1 MKKLSLLL
9 LCLTFVTLTVQAQEL
24 KFGKVTKE
32 ELLEKSHPLEPDAKA
47 AVLYKDQKVRF
58 DYNESS
64 GWTLVTTVFQRI
76 KIYQKTGF
84 DWATTLVSLYIGNSG
99 SERITGVK
107 GITFNYENAQITED
121 KLKKESIFE
130 EKVNKYR
137 KKASITQP
145 NVKEGSVL
153 DLEYQVLSPF
163 FTSVDE
169 LKFQFD
175 IPVNQINT
183 TVNIPEY
190 FMFKQHF
197 KGFYPLKFDQQTENQ
212 TIFIEGQRLSYLENI
227 YSISGHQ
234 IPAMQDESYVSNIDN
249 YRASVKFE
257 LNGTRFP
264 NRPYKMYNQTW
275 EDVAKTIYKY
285 NSFGEQLDKQ
295 SYFKDDLAQLI
306 TNEMSPEEKTA
317 RVFDFVQNKMT
328 WNNYYGATC
337 NDGVLKAYK
346 ENTGNV
352 AEINLMLTAMLRT
365 SGLDANPV
373 LVSTRSN
380 GIPLFPTIE
389 GFDYVIS
396 AVNIDGN
403 TILLDA
409 TEKETIP
416 NLLPIRALNWNGTLV
431 RKDGT
436 YNTIDISPNRQS
448 NKSVIMNAS
457 LDEKGGINGKIQIY
471 QTDYIAYLFRRNLKS
486 KQKESYLE
494 SLENKYNG
502 IEISDYQT
510 KDAENPTKPVTETFA
525 FQKEDQCEII
535 DGKIYFSPLF
545 FFATNENPFKM
556 ETREYPIDFAFP
568 ISETYRF
575 NISIPEG
582 HQVESLPENVLY
594 KLPDNLGELRFS
606 LAVSGNM
613 LQVNVVE
620 KINSAVISPIN
631 YLHIKEFYNQL
642 VQKETEKAVLT
653 KI

>member
-1 MKKLSLLL
+1 MKYLSILL
-9 LCLTFVTLTVQAQEL
+9 LCFAFMTLTTQAQEV
-24 KFGKVTKE
+24 KFGKVSKE
-32 ELLEKSHPLEPDAKA
+32 ELMEKSHPLEPDAKA
-47 AVLYKDQKVRF
+47 AILYKEQKIRF
-58 DYNESS
+58 DYNESY

-84 DWATTLVSLYIGNSG
+84 DWATTLVPLYIGSSE
-99 SERITGVK
+99 SERISGVK
-107 GITFNYENAQITED
+107 GITFNYEDNQITED

-153 DLEYQVLSPF
+153 DLEYQVFSPF
-163 FTSVDE
+163 FTSIDE
-169 LKFQFD
+169 LKYQFD

-183 TVNIPEY
+183 TVSIPEY

-197 KGFYPLKFDQQTENQ
+197 KGFYQVIFGQHTENQ
-212 TIFIEGQRLSYLENI
+212 TIFIDGQRLSYLETI
-227 YSISGHQ
+227 YNVGGRQ
-234 IPAMQDESYVSNIDN
+234 IPSMQDESYVSNIDN
-249 YRASVKFE
+249 YRTSVKFE

-264 NRPYKMYNQTW
+264 NKPYKMYNQTW

-285 NSFGEQLDKQ
+285 DSFGEQLDKQ
-295 SYFKDDLAQLI
+295 SYFKNDLTQLI
-306 TNEMSPEEKTA
+306 TNEMSAEEKAA
-317 RVFDFVQNKMT
+317 RIFAFVQNKMT
-328 WNNYYGATC
+328 WNDYYGTTC
-337 NDGVLKAYK
+337 NDGVIKAYK

-352 AEINLMLTAMLRT
+352 AEINLMLTAMLRE

-389 GFDYVIS
+389 GFDYVVS
-396 AVNIDGN
+396 AVNIDEN
-403 TILLDA
+403 IILFDA

-436 YNTIDISPNRQS
+436 YSAIDLSPKRLS
-448 NKSVIMNAS
+448 NKSILMNAS

-471 QTDYIAYLFRRNLKS
+471 QTDYVAYLFRRNLKS
-486 KQKESYLE
+486 KEKESYLE

-556 ETREYPIDFAFP
+556 EAREYPIDFAFP
-568 ISETYRF
+568 ISESYRF

-582 HQVESLPENVLY
+582 HQVESLPESVFY
-594 KLPDNLGELRFS
+594 KLPDNMGELRFS
-606 LAVSGNM
+606 LAVSGNI

-620 KINSAVISPIN
+620 KINSAIISSIN
-631 YLHIKEFYNQL
+631 YQSIKEFYNQL
-642 VQKETEKAVLT
+642 VLKETEKVILIKT
-653 KI
+653 

>member
-1 MKKLSLLL
+1 MRNPSLLL
-9 LCLTFVTLTVQAQEL
+9 LCLTFVVLTAQAQEV
-24 KFGKVTKE
+24 KFGKVSKE
-32 ELLEKSHPLEPDAKA
+32 ELMEKSHPLEPDAKA
-47 AVLYKDQKVRF
+47 AILYKEQKIRF
-58 DYNESS
+58 DYNESY

-84 DWATTLVSLYIGNSG
+84 DWATTLVPLYIGSSE
-99 SERITGVK
+99 SERISGVK
-107 GITFNYENAQITED
+107 GITFNYEDNQITED

-153 DLEYQVLSPF
+153 DLEYQVYSPF
-163 FTSVDE
+163 FTSIDE
-169 LKFQFD
+169 LKYQFD
-175 IPVNQINT
+175 IPVNEINT

-197 KGFYPLKFDQQTENQ
+197 KGFYQLKFDQHTENE
-212 TIFIEGQRLSYLENI
+212 TILIGQQRLSYLETI
-227 YSISGHQ
+227 YNISGRQ
-234 IPAMQDESYVSNIDN
+234 IPSMQDESYVSNVDN
-249 YRASVKFE
+249 YRTSVKFE
-257 LNGTRFP
+257 LNETRFP
-264 NRPYKMYNQTW
+264 DSPYKVYNQTW

-285 NSFGEQLDKQ
+285 ESFGEQLNKKG
-295 SYFKDDLAQLI
+295 YFKDDMAQLI
-306 TNEMSPEEKTA
+306 KDEMSPEEKAA
-317 RVFDFVQNKMT
+317 RVFAFVQNKMT
-328 WNNYYGATC
+328 WDGYYGARC
-337 NDGVLKAYK
+337 NEGVLKAYK

-352 AEINLMLTAMLRT
+352 AEINLMLTAMLREA
-365 SGLDANPV
+365 GLDANPV

-389 GFDYVIS
+389 GFDYVVANVEI
-396 AVNIDGN
+396 NGN
-403 TILLDA
+403 NILLDA
-409 TEKETIP
+409 TERETIP
-416 NLLPIRALNWNGTLV
+416 GLLPIRALNWNGTLI

-436 YNTIDISPNRQS
+436 YSSLDLSPKKIS
-448 NKSVIMNAS
+448 NKSILMNAS
-457 LDEKGGINGKIQIY
+457 LDEKGAINGKVQIY
-471 QTDYIAYLFRRNLKS
+471 QTDYVAYLFRRNLKS
-486 KQKESYLE
+486 KEKEAYLE

-545 FFATNENPFKM
+545 FFTTNENPFKM
-556 ETREYPIDFAFP
+556 ATREYPIDFAFP

-575 NISIPEG
+575 SIVIPESYKI
-582 HQVESLPENVLY
+582 ESLPESVLY

-606 LAVSGNM
+606 LAVAGNI

-620 KINSAVISPIN
+620 KINSAIISSVN
-631 YLHIKEFYNQL
+631 YPDIKEFYNQL
-642 VQKETEKAVLT
+642 VLKETEKVVLT

>member
-1 MKKLSLLL
+1 MKYLSILLL
-9 LCLTFVTLTVQAQEL
+9 YVVFMTPTVQAQEV

-32 ELLEKSHPLEPDAKA
+32 ELLETTHPLEPDAKA
-47 AVLYKDQKVRF
+47 AILYKNQDVRF
-58 DYNESS
+58 DYNAST

-84 DWATTLVSLYIGNSG
+84 DWATTLVPLYIGSNE
-99 SERITGVK
+99 SERISGIKGV
-107 GITFNYENAQITED
+107 TFNYENNQITED

-153 DLEYQVLSPF
+153 DLEYQVFSPF
-163 FTSVDE
+163 FTSIDE
-169 LKFQFD
+169 LKYQFD

-183 TVNIPEY
+183 TVSIPEY

-197 KGFYPLKFDQQTENQ
+197 KGFYQVKFDQHTENQ
-212 TIFIEGQRLSYLENI
+212 TIFIDGQRLSYLETIYNI
-227 YSISGHQ
+227 GGRQ
-234 IPAMQDESYVSNIDN
+234 IPSMQDESYVSNIDN
-249 YRASVKFE
+249 YRTSVKFE

-264 NRPYKMYNQTW
+264 NNPYKLYNQTW

-285 NSFGEQLDKQ
+285 DSFGEQLDKQ
-295 SYFKDDLAQLI
+295 SYFKSDLTQLI
-306 TNEMSPEEKTA
+306 TNEMSAEEKA
-317 RVFDFVQNKMT
+317 AKIFAFVQDKMT

-352 AEINLMLTAMLRT
+352 AEINLMLTAMFRE

-389 GFDYVIS
+389 GFDYVVS

-403 TILLDA
+403 IILFDA

-436 YNTIDISPNRQS
+436 YSTLDLSPKRPS
-448 NKSVIMNAS
+448 NKSILMNAS

-471 QTDYIAYLFRRNLKS
+471 QTDYVAYLFRRNLKS
-486 KQKESYLE
+486 KEKEAYLE

-556 ETREYPIDFAFP
+556 EAREYPIDFAFP
-568 ISETYRF
+568 ISESYRF
-575 NISIPEG
+575 SISIPEG
-582 HQVESLPENVLY
+582 HQVESLPESVLY
-594 KLPDNLGELRFS
+594 KLPDNMGELRFS
-606 LAVSGNM
+606 LAVSGNI

-620 KINSAVISPIN
+620 KINSAIISSIN
-631 YLHIKEFYNQL
+631 YPIIKEFYNQL
-642 VQKETEKAVLT
+642 VQKETEKVVLT

>member
-1 MKKLSLLL
+1 MKKSSLLL
-9 LCLTFVTLTVQAQEL
+9 LCIAFLTLTAPAQEV

-58 DYNESS
+58 DYNAST

-84 DWATTLVSLYIGNSG
+84 DWATTLVPLYIGS
-99 SERITGVK
+99 SETERISGVK
-107 GITFNYENAQITED
+107 GVTFNYENNQITED

-137 KKASITQP
+137 KKASITHP

-153 DLEYQVLSPF
+153 DLEYQVFSPF
-163 FTSVDE
+163 FTSIDE
-169 LKFQFD
+169 LKYQFD

-183 TVNIPEY
+183 VVSIPEY

-197 KGFYPLKFDQQTENQ
+197 KGFYRVKFDQHTENQ
-212 TIFIEGQRLSYLENI
+212 TLFIDGDRLSYLETI
-227 YSISGHQ
+227 YNISGQQ
-234 IPAMQDESYVSNIDN
+234 IPSMQDESYVSNIDN
-249 YRASVKFE
+249 YRTSVKFE

-264 NRPYKMYNQTW
+264 GNPYKMYNQTW

-285 NSFGEQLDKQ
+285 DSFGEQLDKQ

-306 TNEMSPEEKTA
+306 TNEMSPEEKAA
-317 RVFDFVQNKMT
+317 RIFAFVQNKMA
-328 WNNYYGATC
+328 WNNYYGSTC
-337 NDGVLKAYK
+337 NDGVIKAYK

-352 AEINLMLTAMLRT
+352 AEINLMLTAMLRAA
-365 SGLDANPV
+365 GLDANPV

-389 GFDYVIS
+389 GFDYVVS
-396 AVNIDGN
+396 TVNIDGN
-403 TILLDA
+403 TILFDA

-436 YNTIDISPNRQS
+436 YSTIDLSPNRPS
-448 NKSVIMNAS
+448 NKSILMNAS
-457 LDEKGGINGKIQIY
+457 LDEKGGINGKLQIY
-471 QTDYIAYLFRRNLKS
+471 QTDYVAYLYRRNLKS
-486 KQKESYLE
+486 KEKEAYLE

-568 ISETYRF
+568 ISESYRF
-575 NISIPEG
+575 NISLPEG
-582 HQVESLPENVLY
+582 LQVESLPENVLY

-606 LAVSGNM
+606 LAVTGNM

-631 YLHIKEFYNQL
+631 YLDIKEFYNQL
-642 VQKETEKAVLT
+642 VQKETEKVVLT

>member
-1 MKKLSLLL
+1 
-9 LCLTFVTLTVQAQEL
+9 
-24 KFGKVTKE
+24 
-32 ELLEKSHPLEPDAKA
+32 
-47 AVLYKDQKVRF
+47 
-58 DYNESS
+58 
-64 GWTLVTTVFQRI
+64 
-76 KIYQKTGF
+76 
-84 DWATTLVSLYIGNSG
+84 
-99 SERITGVK
+99 
-107 GITFNYENAQITED
+107 
-121 KLKKESIFE
+121 
-130 EKVNKYR
+130 
-137 KKASITQP
+137 
-145 NVKEGSVL
+145 
-153 DLEYQVLSPF
+153 
-163 FTSVDE
+163 
-169 LKFQFD
+169 
-175 IPVNQINT
+175 
-183 TVNIPEY
+183 
-190 FMFKQHF
+190 
-197 KGFYPLKFDQQTENQ
+197 
-212 TIFIEGQRLSYLENI
+212 
-227 YSISGHQ
+227 
-234 IPAMQDESYVSNIDN
+234 
-249 YRASVKFE
+249 
-257 LNGTRFP
+257 
-264 NRPYKMYNQTW
+264 
-275 EDVAKTIYKY
+275 
-285 NSFGEQLDKQ
+285 
-295 SYFKDDLAQLI
+295 
-306 TNEMSPEEKTA
+306 MSPEEKTA

-556 ETREYPIDFAFP
+556 ETREYPINFAFP